1 MQAVL
6 GWLYSCPTS
15 FTLLAK
21 QSIWSWEINP
31 KSLASLCSNVYN
43 SVRIYPVVMHVLEQ
57 STCMEK
63 LKFYCQIK
71 LRLAFC
77 YIALQHDFDFRWNLA
92 TFCRTYNELL
102 LLLCSVRDFYLFFFL
117 VSENFLWNI
126 YCLWVLSL
134 YWNNL
139 NFFCSIFGQLFT
151 DATLFCIYSNNIFT
165 QKCYFILFF
174 FQCILI
180 FKF

>member
-1 MQAVL
+1 
-6 GWLYSCPTS
+6 
-15 FTLLAK
+15 
-21 QSIWSWEINP
+21 
-31 KSLASLCSNVYN
+31 
-43 SVRIYPVVMHVLEQ
+43 MHVLEQ

-92 TFCRTYNELL
+92 TFCRTYIQWTVAVIMQ
-102 LLLCSVRDFYLFFFL
+102 CSWFLPLFFL

>member
-1 MQAVL
+1 
-6 GWLYSCPTS
+6 
-15 FTLLAK
+15 
-21 QSIWSWEINP
+21 
-31 KSLASLCSNVYN
+31 
-43 SVRIYPVVMHVLEQ
+43 MHVLEQ

-63 LKFYCQIK
+63 LKFYCEIK

-102 LLLCSVRDFYLFFFL
+102 LLLCSVSDFYLFFFL

-139 NFFCSIFGQLFT
+139 NFFAAFLVSFLQMQLYFVFIQT
-151 DATLFCIYSNNIFT
+151 IYSHRNVISF
-165 QKCYFILFF
+165 YSFF
-174 FQCILI
+174 NVFSFSS
-180 FKF
+180 FKP